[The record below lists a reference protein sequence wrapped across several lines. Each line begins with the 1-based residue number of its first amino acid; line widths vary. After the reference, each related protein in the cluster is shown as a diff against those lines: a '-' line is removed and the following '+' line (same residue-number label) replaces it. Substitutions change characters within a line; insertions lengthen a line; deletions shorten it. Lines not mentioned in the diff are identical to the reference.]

1 MGYNK
6 DVKDFTFPSNFGFT
20 GSAHDRPTV
29 TVRPHERAR
38 PQRYAR
44 GGKVR
49 KAEGGII
56 DKLKSV
62 FGSQVTESEADKFK
76 NQTPPTKVAE
86 APPKKDTVQIDPK
99 GSTVDTLKNQRERQ
113 MKELG
118 LKKGGR
124 VKHKPPKIK
133 KFHGASFPAGDFD
146 NDGDADGDTDGDG
159 MRKGG
164 KVKRAMGGPVKA
176 AKGGMRKIAK
186 EVVKEHVNYP
196 APKGHKGLKGC

>member
-1 MGYNK
+1 M
-6 DVKDFTFPSNFGFT
+6 
-20 GSAHDRPTV
+20 
-29 TVRPHERAR
+29 VRPHERAK
-38 PQRYAR
+38 PQRFAR

-62 FGSQVTESEADKFK
+62 LGGQFTQKEADAVRDKELA
-76 NQTPPTKVAE
+76 QAPPPQN
-86 APPKKDTVQIDPK
+86 PPKKDTIQVNPK
-99 GSTVDTLKNQRERQ
+99 GSTVDTLKNQRDRQ

-118 LKKGGR
+118 LRKGGR
-124 VKHKPPKIK
+124 VKHKMKTK
-133 KFHGASFPAGDFD
+133 VFHGARFPAGDFD
-146 NDGDADGDTDGDG
+146 SDGDANGDSDSDG
-159 MRKGG
+159 MRRGG

-176 AKGGMRKIAK
+176 SKGGMRKIAK